1 MEVPENSS
9 TGKEQEIPMQL
20 FAIDAENTITTFAA
34 AAQIPEGQERFS
46 SEEELFA
53 ASTTWPADRLV
64 AIWNSFAGV
73 AGFGADLKPLKK
85 FTDRAVACKRIWNAV
100 QKMNAGA
107 ATPAADTTAAAA
119 APAKAPKAKAAKK
132 TAKSAPKATKPAKA
146 AKVPKAAKSATPAA
160 PRENSKKATVI
171 EMMKRKGGA
180 TLNEIAEETGWAR
193 HTIRG
198 FVSIAGSK
206 LGLTIE
212 SSKNAAGERT
222 YHVAK

>member
-1 MEVPENSS
+1 
-9 TGKEQEIPMQL
+9 MQL

-46 SEEELFA
+46 SDEELFA

-107 ATPAADTTAAAA
+107 ATPAAETTAS
-119 APAKAPKAKAAKK
+119 APAKTPKAKAAKK

-222 YHVAK
+222 YHVTK

>member
-1 MEVPENSS
+1 M
-9 TGKEQEIPMQL
+9 KL
-20 FAIDAENTITTFAA
+20 FSIDADNTITTFAA
-34 AAQIPEGQERFS
+34 AAQIPEGQERFT

-73 AGFGADLKPLKK
+73 AGFGAGLKPVKK
-85 FTDRAVACKRIWNAV
+85 FTDRTVACKRIWNAI
-100 QKMNAGA
+100 QKLDGDAAG
-107 ATPAADTTAAAA
+107 TPAAETTEGAA
-119 APAKAPKAKAAKK
+119 APAKAAKKAAKKPAKCAPKAKAAK
-132 TAKSAPKATKPAKA
+132 ARKATKNAK
-146 AKVPKAAKSATPAA
+146 PAA
-160 PRENSKKATVI
+160 PREKSKKAMVI
-171 EMMKRKGGA
+171 EMMKRKGGV

-212 SSKNAAGERT
+212 SSKNEAGERK
-222 YHVAK
+222 YRVK